1 MLQRGKGAAIQQV
14 GNNVKEG
21 SLDLTFGEKRA
32 LQTVV
37 MVPNKFSPSRTFSIR

>member
-1 MLQRGKGAAIQQV
+1 MMAQG
-14 GNNVKEG
+14 GNDPTLGYQNGVFDFG
-21 SLDLTFGEKRA
+21 LGEKRA